1 MLKTIHTKDNAI
13 FEALVDELKTR
24 SYQDFLSMP
33 ERMQPSPEGLSE
45 HTTIEISRRFD
56 PIDAALH
63 IVVSQFL
70 WLSEENDPTLIQGMH
85 TIAVPL
91 PNRNPALFYS
101 GHCKTEFFYVLKDDF
116 ITDDVFERN
125 ERAEA
130 SVLEAADWFGTTGL
144 TDTEERGIAAFMR
157 YEYGDLLIDEDGLK
171 AHDLEFMGCFHLNQT
186 LTKKLKIE
194 AKFPITELYV
204 WHYYDDHYAYAYRDP
219 EGVLHYDLGTRF
231 NPEQFKRLP
240 INPVNVHASLHN
252 ENAHPH

>member
-13 FEALVDELKTR
+13 FEALVDALKTQ
-24 SYQDFLSMP
+24 SYQDFLALP
-33 ERMQPSPEGLSE
+33 ERMQLSAEGLSE
-45 HTTIEISRRFD
+45 HTTIELSRRFD

-70 WLSEENDPTLIQGMH
+70 WLSEENDPSLIQGMH
-85 TIAVPL
+85 NIAVPL
-91 PNRNPALFYS
+91 PNSNAELFYS

-130 SVLEAADWFGTTGL
+130 CALETADWFGTTGL
-144 TDTEERGIAAFMR
+144 TVQEERGIAPFMR

-171 AHDLEFMGCFHLNQT
+171 AHDLEFMGCFHLNKT

-194 AKFPITELYV
+194 AGFPIDALYV

-219 EGVLHYDLGTRF
+219 DGVLHYDLGMRF
-231 NPEQFKRLP
+231 DPHMCKRLP
-240 INPVNVHASLHN
+240 INVVNGLASLHN
-252 ENAHPH
+252 ESAHPH